1 MKLLGAALRKS
12 SIDESFA
19 FSRSIAKDFHSLLN
33 KDVLKSTLGLEG
45 LFKIESKNFPENLH
59 AVERSMRLDKFILC
73 DDYLQKTDLSSMTY
87 SLETRTP
94 FLEKNL
100 IEWSMELHTN

>member
-1 MKLLGAALRKS
+1 MPNHSLKLLGAALKKS

-59 AVERSMRLDKFILC
+59 AVERSMRLIVNLFYVMIIYKKLTWQVWLIL
-73 DDYLQKTDLSSMTY
+73 
-87 SLETRTP
+87 
-94 FLEKNL
+94 
-100 IEWSMELHTN
+100 